1 MKYQDIQISDT
12 SLKNTFVNAFINGDY
27 QTALDIIDNSRQ
39 LDSKAFI
46 AEIINN
52 ISEILSVL
60 QSEADLNINIY
71 LEELLS
77 DFQNNIDKLIN
88 MQEYSA
94 TTTYSE
100 FNFVYY
106 NNFVYMH
113 IGEDTNGILPTDT
126 NYWVLIGL
134 QGNKGALGT
143 GLTVK
148 YDWDNSV
155 TYYKK
160 DLVKYSDSLWVANS
174 QNVNQVPSQDSQYW
188 EQFVE
193 FIKGK
198 IESSEIA
205 PVDRYVGQIWFK
217 MNLV

>member
-1 MKYQDIQISDT
+1 MRYQDVQISDVN
-12 SLKNTFVNAFINGDY
+12 LKNSFINAFINGDY
-27 QTALDIIDNSRQ
+27 QAAFDIIDNSRQ
-39 LDSKAFI
+39 LDSKVFV

-52 ISEILSVL
+52 MSEILVLL
-60 QSEADLNINIY
+60 QSETNLNINIY
-71 LEELLS
+71 LEELLL
-77 DFQNNIDKLIN
+77 DFQNNIDRLTN

-113 IGEDTNGILPTDT
+113 VGEDTNGVLPTDT

-134 QGNKGALGT
+134 QGDKGVLGT
-143 GLTVK
+143 GLTIK
-148 YDWDNSV
+148 YDWNNSV
-155 TYYKK
+155 IYSKK
-160 DLVKYSDSLWVANS
+160 DLVKYSDGLWVAKS
-174 QNVNQVPSQDSQYW
+174 QNVNQAPSQDSQYW

-217 MNLV
+217 MNLA